1 MRVMS
6 LRILLILLQVGITAL
21 PCLTNARVE
30 NPNSRITGVV
40 LDRNDAR
47 VVNAMITIKNDGFV
61 RRVRSDDEGRFEL
74 ELPAG
79 SYEISVEQPGFKTY
93 KRSLRAE
100 ADAAAQLNIHLAV
113 DPPRGPLKIR
123 PASEV
128 SN

>member
-1 MRVMS
+1 MS
-6 LRILLILLQVGITAL
+6 LRILVILLQVGITAL
-21 PCLTNARVE
+21 PCLANASVK

-47 VVNAMITIKNDGFV
+47 VVGAVITIKNDGFI

-79 SYEISVEQPGFKTY
+79 SYELSVEQPGFKTY
-93 KRSLRAE
+93 KRSLHAE
-100 ADAAAQLNIHLAV
+100 AGATTQLNIHLEV

>member
-1 MRVMS
+1 MS

-21 PCLTNARVE
+21 PCLANARVE

-47 VVNAMITIKNDGFV
+47 VVGAVITIKNDGFI

-93 KRSLRAE
+93 KRSSLQAE
-100 ADAAAQLNIHLAV
+100 AGATAQLNIHLEV